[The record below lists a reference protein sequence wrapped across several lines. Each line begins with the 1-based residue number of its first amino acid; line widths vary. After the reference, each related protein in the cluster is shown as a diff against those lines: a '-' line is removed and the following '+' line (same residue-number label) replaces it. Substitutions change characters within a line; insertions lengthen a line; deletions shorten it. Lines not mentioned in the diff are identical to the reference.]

1 MRKREGEREREGG
14 SHLRSL
20 QLIVLNVLVYYLLT
34 LTYSISLH
42 VYLTD
47 FEFVQLYLRSVGVDN
62 NVRL

>member
-1 MRKREGEREREGG
+1 MSEKERERERGG

-20 QLIVLNVLVYYLLT
+20 QLIVLNVLVYYSLALT
-34 LTYSISLH
+34 HSISLH

>member
-1 MRKREGEREREGG
+1 MSEKERQRERGG
-14 SHLRSL
+14 VSFEK
-20 QLIVLNVLVYYLLT
+20 QLIVLNVLVYYSLT

-47 FEFVQLYLRSVGVDN
+47 FEFVQLYLHSVGVDN